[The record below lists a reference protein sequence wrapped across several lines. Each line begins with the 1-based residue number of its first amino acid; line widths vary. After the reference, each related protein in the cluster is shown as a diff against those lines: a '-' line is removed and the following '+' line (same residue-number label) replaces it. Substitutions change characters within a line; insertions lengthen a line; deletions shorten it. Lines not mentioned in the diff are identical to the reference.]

1 MISFWQDIRFGIRML
16 LKNPGTTA
24 IAVFTLAL
32 AIGANTAIFSV
43 VNAVLLRPLPYQNP
57 ERLVTL
63 WAKVPEH
70 GRWRTTPANFFD
82 WKKQNMA
89 FEDIAAFGQGTM
101 TLTGDGEPE
110 QLLGTRVSSG
120 YFPVVGVAPVLGRAF
135 TNDEYEP
142 GKGQVVILGH
152 AFWQRRYAGDPA
164 LINKLITLNGSPYVV
179 VGVMPPGIYPAR
191 PTPSGRISFEP
202 NEEQFWTPMSFS
214 PQWAAV
220 RTAHVLGAVGR
231 LKPGVTAA
239 QAQTEMDTIAA
250 RLAQE
255 YPVNKGEGI
264 IVNPFM
270 NEVAGDVRPA
280 LVVLLGAV
288 VMVLL
293 IACANVAGLLL
304 AQHTARTK
312 EIAIRAALG
321 AGRGR
326 LLRQFLIEGLLLSLC
341 GSAAGIALAK
351 LGLAGM
357 VVLVS
362 ARIPRIDQA
371 HLDFRVLG
379 FTLGL
384 SLLTCLIFALAP
396 ALQATKP
403 DLQSTLEQGSRTSRL
418 SFGRQGLRQALV
430 VFQIGMAVM
439 LIISAGLLIMSFWR
453 LRQVDPGFQP
463 DHVISLSLTLPQSKY
478 NDNVRISG
486 FYQQLIEQLS
496 ALPGVQSTSIGY
508 DHPLETNWTDAFA
521 IEGRPQDQERAS
533 ASFNPV
539 SPDYFK
545 TLGGGIVEGRDF
557 TAQDDQNHPGVTIV
571 NEAFARR
578 YFPNER
584 AVGRRLRLSAPAR
597 AWGNQRFDWFE
608 IVGIARNMKSS
619 GLKAE
624 TEPGYYVPATQA
636 PQSDMLVLVRA
647 QSDPVALL
655 PAIRRAVWAIDPNQP
670 IADIKTMN
678 QIAAD
683 NVGQSRLNMI
693 LMGGFGGLALIL
705 AAVGIY
711 GLLSYAVT
719 QRTQELGIRMAL
731 GAQVRD
737 VLKLVLKQGMGLAL
751 VGEGIGLVAAFATT
765 RVLRGLLFGVTPTD
779 PVIFIAVFQL
789 LALVA
794 FIACYLPAR
803 RATKVDPLVALR
815 YE

>member
-1 MISFWQDIRFGIRML
+1 MISFWQDVRFGVRML
-16 LKNPGTTA
+16 LKNPGVSA
-24 IAVFTLAL
+24 IAIVTLAL

-43 VNAVLLRPLPYQNP
+43 VNAVLLRPLPYRNP
-57 ERLVTL
+57 DRLVSL

-82 WKKQNMA
+82 WKKQNTV
-89 FEDIAAFGQGTM
+89 FEDIAAFGSWTM

-110 QLLGTRVSSG
+110 QLLGTHVSSG
-120 YFPVVGVAPVLGRAF
+120 YFSVVGVEPMLGRSFA
-135 TNDEYEP
+135 NEEYGP

-152 AFWQRRYAGDPA
+152 AFWQRRYAGNPGV
-164 LINKLITLNGSPYVV
+164 INKSITLNGSPYIV

-191 PTPSGRISFEP
+191 PTPSGRISFEQ

-220 RTAHVLGAVGR
+220 RTAHVLGALAR
-231 LKPGVTAA
+231 LKPGVTVA

-264 IVNPFM
+264 IVNHFM
-270 NEVAGDVRPA
+270 NEVAGDVKPA
-280 LVVLLGAV
+280 LVVLLFAV
-288 VMVLL
+288 LLVLL

-304 AQHTARTK
+304 AQHTARTR

-326 LLRQFLIEGLLLSLC
+326 LLRQFLLEGLLLSLC
-341 GSAAGIALAK
+341 GGALGIALAK
-351 LGLAGM
+351 FGLGAM
-357 VVLVS
+357 MAIIS
-362 ARIPRIDQA
+362 SSIPRIDQA
-371 HLDFRVLG
+371 HLDLRVLG
-379 FTLGL
+379 FTFGL
-384 SLLTCLIFALAP
+384 SLLTCLVFALVP
-396 ALQATKP
+396 ALHAARP
-403 DLQSTLEQGSRTSRL
+403 DLQSTIEQGSRTSRL
-418 SFGRQGLRQALV
+418 SFGRQRLRQALV
-430 VFQIGMAVM
+430 VFQVSMAVM

-453 LRQVDPGFQP
+453 LQQVDPGFTP

-478 NDNVRISG
+478 ADNDRING
-486 FYQQLIEQLS
+486 FYNQLIEQLS
-496 ALPGVQSTSIGY
+496 NLPGVQAASIGY
-508 DHPLETNWTDAFA
+508 DHPLETNWTDSFA
-521 IEGRPQDQERAS
+521 IEGRPQGQEAVS
-533 ASFNPV
+533 AGFNPV
-539 SPDYFK
+539 GSNYFR
-545 TLGGGIVEGRDF
+545 TVGGGIVEGRDF
-557 TAQDDQNHPGVTIV
+557 TAHDDQNHPGVTIV

-578 YFPNER
+578 YFPNEK
-584 AVGRRLRLSAPAR
+584 ALGHRLRLSAPAR
-597 AWGNQRFDWFE
+597 IWRNQRFSSFE
-608 IVGIARNMKSS
+608 IVGLARNMKSA

-624 TEPGYYVPATQA
+624 TEPAYYVPATQA
-636 PQSDMLVLVRA
+636 PLVDMLVLVRT
-647 QSDPVALL
+647 QGDPVALVPVL
-655 PAIRRAVWAIDPNQP
+655 RKTVWAIDPNQP
-670 IADIKTMN
+670 VADIKTMN
-678 QIAAD
+678 QVVSD

-693 LMGGFGGLALIL
+693 LMAVFGGLALLL

-719 QRTQELGIRMAL
+719 QRTQELGIRIAL
-731 GAQVRD
+731 GAQVKD

-751 VGEGIGLVAAFATT
+751 LGEGIGLVAAFAST
-765 RVLRGLLFGVTPTD
+765 RVLRGLLFGIAPTD
-779 PVIFIAVFQL
+779 PMIFIAVFQL